1 MKKLACF
8 SDAAFAFT
16 AAFLPSL
23 CYLRYRQVPLLWATL
38 VSLLLG
44 VGVSM
49 LTWSYLKKKYA
60 AATLKASEKRQMEQ
74 LLLHLALLSPKEKTD
89 FFIDNAQALV
99 GEEIQGRRVSAGKPF
114 FYTDSQ
120 VVYCHFA
127 LTPLT
132 ADALTPLLSL
142 DDSRAP
148 VLLCNELDKTAARLS
163 AALSIKVLT
172 LPEIYLNLKESER
185 LPERYKGEAAF
196 TKKKKRRFA
205 LWIQKSN
212 AKPFLTGG
220 ALLLLSSLFSPFPYY
235 YLIIGCAMVGASA
248 AVRIFGK

>member
-1 MKKLACF
+1 MKKIACF
-8 SDAAFAFT
+8 SDVAFAFT

-23 CYLRYRQVPLLWATL
+23 CYLRYRQVPLLWSAL

-49 LTWSYLKKKYA
+49 LTWAYLKKKYA
-60 AATLKASEKRQMEQ
+60 TALWKAEEKRQLERLQ
-74 LLLHLALLSPKEKTD
+74 LHLALLSPKEKAD
-89 FFIDNAQALV
+89 FLAENAPVLIGEALN
-99 GEEIQGRRVSAGKPF
+99 GREPSSAQQF

-120 VVYCHFA
+120 VVDCRFT
-127 LTPLT
+127 LSPLT
-132 ADALTPLLSL
+132 ADELRPLLSL
-142 DDSRAP
+142 GGNHTL
-148 VLLCNELDKTAARLS
+148 VLLCNELDATAKKLS
-163 AALSIKVLT
+163 AALSMKVLT
-172 LPEIYLNLKESER
+172 LPEIYLKLKEAER
-185 LPERYKGEAAF
+185 LPESYKGEEAF
-196 TKKKKRRFA
+196 QKKKKRRFS

-235 YLIIGCAMVGASA
+235 YLVVGFAMLMASA

>member
-8 SDAAFAFT
+8 SDTAFAFT

-60 AATLKASEKRQMEQ
+60 AATLKKSEKRQMEQ
-74 LLLHLALLSPKEKTD
+74 LLLHLTLLSPKERTD
-89 FFIDNAQALV
+89 FLMERSHTLV
-99 GEEIQGRRVSAGKPF
+99 GEEIQGKKLSAGKPF

-120 VVYCHFA
+120 IVYCHFS

-132 ADALTPLLSL
+132 ADELTPLLSL

-148 VLLCNELDKTAARLS
+148 VLLCNDLDKTAARLS
-163 AALSIKVLT
+163 SALSVKVLT
-172 LPEIYLNLKESER
+172 LPEIYLKLQESNR
-185 LPERYKGEAAF
+185 LPERYKGDKAF
-196 TKKKKRRFA
+196 AKKKKRRLA

-235 YLIIGCAMVGASA
+235 YLIVGCALVGASA

>member
-8 SDAAFAFT
+8 SDVAFAFT

-23 CYLRYRQVPLLWATL
+23 CYLRYRQVPLFWSAI
-38 VSLLLG
+38 VSLLFG

-60 AATLKASEKRQMEQ
+60 TATLKASEKRQMER
-74 LLLHLALLSPKEKTD
+74 LSLHLALLTPKEKTD
-89 FFIDNAQALV
+89 FIMENANTLV
-99 GEEIQGRRVSAGKPF
+99 GEEIEGRKLSSGKPF

-120 VVYCHFA
+120 IVDCHFTLSA
-127 LTPLT
+127 LT
-132 ADALTPLLSL
+132 ADELTPLLSL
-142 DDSRAP
+142 GDNRAP
-148 VLLCNELDKTAARLS
+148 VLLCNELDKTAEKLCS
-163 AALSIKVLT
+163 ALSVKVLT
-172 LPEIYLNLKESER
+172 LPTIYRKLKENER
-185 LPERYKGEAAF
+185 LPERYKGEEAF
-196 TKKKKRRFA
+196 QKKKKRRFS

-235 YLIIGCAMVGASA
+235 YLVVGFAMVATSA

>member
-8 SDAAFAFT
+8 SDVAFAFT
-16 AAFLPSL
+16 ATFLPSL
-23 CYLRYRQVPLLWATL
+23 CYLRYRQVPLLWSAI
-38 VSLLLG
+38 VSLLFG

-60 AATLKASEKRQMEQ
+60 TATLKASEKRQMER
-74 LLLHLALLSPKEKTD
+74 LSLHLALLTPKEKTD
-89 FFIDNAQALV
+89 FIMENANTLV
-99 GEEIQGRRVSAGKPF
+99 GEEIEGRKLSSGKPF

-120 VVYCHFA
+120 IVDCHFTLSA
-127 LTPLT
+127 LT
-132 ADALTPLLSL
+132 ADELTPLLSL
-142 DDSRAP
+142 GDNRAP
-148 VLLCNELDKTAARLS
+148 VLLCNELDKTAEKLCS
-163 AALSIKVLT
+163 ALLVKVLT
-172 LPEIYLNLKESER
+172 LSTIYRKLKESNR
-185 LPERYKGEAAF
+185 LPERYKGEEAF
-196 TKKKKRRFA
+196 QKKKKRRFS

-235 YLIIGCAMVGASA
+235 YLVVGFAMVATSA